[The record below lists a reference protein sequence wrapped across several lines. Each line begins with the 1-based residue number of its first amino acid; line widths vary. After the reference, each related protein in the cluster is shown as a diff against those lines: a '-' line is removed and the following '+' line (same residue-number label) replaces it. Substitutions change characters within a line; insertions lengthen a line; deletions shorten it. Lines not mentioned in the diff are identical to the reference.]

1 MNKGNKLNIFPIP
14 IAGLILGLA
23 ALGNLLQSYNETY
36 RVVLGIISGI
46 LFILFTLKIITNWEL
61 FKEDLKNPQMAS
73 ILATYSMAL
82 IILSTYI
89 KSYLGDWASI
99 VWHIGILLHLII
111 VGYFCV
117 NFLLNNFN
125 KENIMPSW
133 YVTFV
138 GIAVGGVTGK
148 AFNPELAKITFYIGI
163 VMYFILMPFIVKKVF
178 IKKDIKAPL
187 LPTVTITAAPGGLCL
202 AAYINSFDEKSIGFI
217 TFMVIISQI
226 YYLLALVN
234 IPKALEKGFFPSYS
248 AFTFPLIITTL
259 SLKLSNKVLEVNF
272 LNILINFEVIVAVV
286 ISAYVLV
293 KYLIFLTNKSK
304 TK

>member
-73 ILATYSMAL
+73 ILPTYSMAL

-117 NFLLNNFN
+117 NFRSEERRVG
-125 KENIMPSW
+125 KECRSW
-133 YVTFV
+133 W
-138 GIAVGGVTGK
+138 
-148 AFNPELAKITFYIGI
+148 LA
-163 VMYFILMPFIVKKVF
+163 
-178 IKKDIKAPL
+178 
-187 LPTVTITAAPGGLCL
+187 C
-202 AAYINSFDEKSIGFI
+202 
-217 TFMVIISQI
+217 
-226 YYLLALVN
+226 
-234 IPKALEKGFFPSYS
+234 
-248 AFTFPLIITTL
+248 
-259 SLKLSNKVLEVNF
+259 
-272 LNILINFEVIVAVV
+272 
-286 ISAYVLV
+286 
-293 KYLIFLTNKSK
+293 
-304 TK
+304 

>member
-14 IAGLILGLA
+14 MAGLILGLA
-23 ALGNLLQSYNETY
+23 ALGNLLQSYNEMY
-36 RVVLGIISGI
+36 RVGLGIISGI
-46 LFILFTLKIITNWEL
+46 LFILFTLKILTNWEL
-61 FKEDLKNPQMAS
+61 FKEDMKNPQMAS
-73 ILATYSMAL
+73 ILPTYSMAL

-89 KSYLGDWASI
+89 KSYLGDWAGI
-99 VWHIGILLHLII
+99 VWHLGIILHVII
-111 VGYFCV
+111 VGYFSI
-117 NFLLNNFN
+117 NFLLKNFT
-125 KENIMPSW
+125 KESIMPSW

-187 LPTVTITAAPGGLCL
+187 LPTMTIAAAPGGLCL

-217 TFMVIISQI
+217 TFMVILSQV
-226 YYLLALVN
+226 YYFLVLIN

-248 AFTFPLIITTL
+248 AFTFPLIITAL
-259 SLKLSNKVLEVNF
+259 ALKLSNKVLENSF
-272 LNILINFEVIVAVV
+272 LNILINFEVLVAVL
-286 ISAYVLV
+286 ITAYVLV
-293 KYLIFLTNKSK
+293 KYLKFLINQSKSK
-304 TK
+304 